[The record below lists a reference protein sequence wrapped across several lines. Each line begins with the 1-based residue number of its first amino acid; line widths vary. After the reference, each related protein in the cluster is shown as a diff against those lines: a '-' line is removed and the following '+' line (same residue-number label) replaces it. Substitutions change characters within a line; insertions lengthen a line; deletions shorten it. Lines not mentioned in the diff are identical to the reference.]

1 MKAAAHLKEYR
12 VAWGAAFPLRKC
24 HQPPLYQMCLFALN
38 HVVAKS
44 RFWYFLSPLKTV
56 CCGQVFEKLP
66 LRLEKFSTWLRC
78 ASLSGTH
85 NLDHEYRDLTMSG
98 TITQGYQATGA
109 RHRAHAHSI
118 QIVTVEE
125 TEEGKCCLLGHQAAP
140 RPQDPVPVA

>member
-1 MKAAAHLKEYR
+1 MKAATHLKEYR

-56 CCGQVFEKLP
+56 CCGQVFANGT
-66 LRLEKFSTWLRC
+66 R
-78 ASLSGTH
+78 SLY
-85 NLDHEYRDLTMSG
+85 HEYRDLTMTG
-98 TITQGYQATGA
+98 TITQGYQDTGA

-118 QIVTVEE
+118 
-125 TEEGKCCLLGHQAAP
+125 
-140 RPQDPVPVA
+140 